1 MELEEKEKS
10 TNIFDSTEEITSLFD
25 TIIETENSP
34 VKTEIEKETP
44 LNEKIEDSISL
55 FNETAS
61 QVEEKQEEYSN
72 SETPYSSV
80 VKALLEAD
88 ETFEIYDDVDKDKSD
103 YTKEEVI
110 ELYNYNTSI
119 KGQAIAQTILDEA
132 ISKLSPTLQKVITGE
147 LQGIKLADIAKDLED
162 FNEIESIP
170 ENPSKELK
178 EKIVRKYYNRLA
190 TERKKDQEWVNKKI
204 ESIIDREELDDE
216 FEDAKTLI
224 SQDLDKKQKEK
235 EAEIIQKQKEK
246 EDFKKIHNYFVS
258 ETLKE
263 ENLFNI
269 KLSKEQKG
277 QIASVLSTFAVRP
290 KDNKEKL
297 GLTALIDNFIHNENP
312 KESYK
317 RLALM
322 SLAAVAPDKLVE
334 SLKNSA
340 QKEVANEA
348 MRGFKTANNRSSSQ
362 VEEKKITTS
371 KKVNSV
377 F

>member
-1 MELEEKEKS
+1 MEKEEIEK
-10 TNIFDSTEEITSLFD
+10 TTDIFNNDSEITSLFE
-25 TIIETENSP
+25 TIKEVSKEAKVDKEETDIDKEEEAVSLFEVIDAVPTKETEDELESSSKTSYSEI
-34 VKTEIEKETP
+34 VK
-44 LNEKIEDSISL
+44 S
-55 FNETAS
+55 
-61 QVEEKQEEYSN
+61 
-72 SETPYSSV
+72 
-80 VKALLEAD
+80 LLEAD
-88 ETFEIYDDVDKDKSD
+88 ENFQIYDDVDREKSD
-103 YTKEEVI
+103 YTKEEVV
-110 ELYNYNTSI
+110 ELYNYNTNL
-119 KGQAIAQTILDEA
+119 KAQTIAQTILDEA
-132 ISKLSPTLQKVITGE
+132 IAQLSPTLQKVVTGE
-147 LQGIKLADIAKDLED
+147 LNGIKLADIAKDLED
-162 FNEIESIP
+162 FNELESLP

-178 EKIVRKYYNRLA
+178 EKIVRKYYNRIA
-190 TERKKDQEWVNKKI
+190 SERKKDQEWVNKKI

-224 SQDLDKKQKEK
+224 SQDLDKKQQEK
-235 EAEIIQKQKEK
+235 EAELIQKQKEK
-246 EDFKKIHNYFVS
+246 DDFKKIHNYFVS

-277 QIASVLSTFAVRP
+277 QIASVLSTFAIRP

-334 SLKNSA
+334 SLKNSVE
-340 QKEVANEA
+340 KTVANEA
-348 MRGFKTANNRSSSQ
+348 MRGFKTANNKASSQ
-362 VEEKKITTS
+362 IDEKPRKPVKTL
-371 KKVNSV
+371 NSV